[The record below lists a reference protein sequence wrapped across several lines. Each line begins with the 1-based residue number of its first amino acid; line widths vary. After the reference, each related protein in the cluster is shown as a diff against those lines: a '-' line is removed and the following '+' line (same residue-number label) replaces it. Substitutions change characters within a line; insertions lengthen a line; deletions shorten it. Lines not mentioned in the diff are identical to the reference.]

1 MEAIMFKKN
10 IMLITSIIIVSL
22 IIGGFYMLHENK
34 RNYYLDIQKK
44 RIDLFFNE
52 NVNHYKHFTIVKTE
66 KNPMGDYLIKGYVN
80 NNKKLYFTATMNE
93 TSDYQFDNQMS
104 MSENL
109 SNMFKTQNDLDK
121 FPSQIIKE
129 KKLNEKDYE
138 ADPPLIWGF

>member
-1 MEAIMFKKN
+1 MFKKN

>member
-1 MEAIMFKKN
+1 
-10 IMLITSIIIVSL
+10 MLITSIIIVSL